1 MSSSD
6 DSISDFDMDAGDT
19 GEGVEI
25 KVQSSM
31 HQSIFKTQAILE
43 EQESEPDLGIDEDQM
58 EDWEDDSQAPS
69 IYKKALSEKSLLSKP
84 PLSKRQKYFHLFD
97 EKPKK
102 RSKNFDVKERFYK
115 HQDRVKEKIEKLT
128 EIVKEQEIEECTFRP
143 TILNKNKKN
152 RTVDEFLATMQKFED
167 NKKDKIKVK
176 LQEQEMEIKKLKKIA
191 KPKLCKN
198 SRRMVDMMEVR
209 DLEKLAKA
217 KGVVEGKDKAK
228 EEVGLFRPN
237 VCARSKEMF
246 RGKKVEDILYDDAVR
261 RASRVSASTPTIK
274 GKYASSNSEKVL
286 LEKFKREFEEHFSY
300 LDIEGNQVI
309 NYTKF
314 TTLLYNMNFLSRSSS
329 KISKQKQQALKIW
342 TLIGGEEC
350 NTVHFSNL
358 LAILTCI
365 MNYKDPSIP
374 SHNNPPSLGYLINSA
389 YHVCPSE
396 IPKLHQYFFL
406 LFEEKT
412 LSKPKSPETSI
423 SDSISEQ
430 RKKSDTHY
438 EDKLILEKTRL
449 QEKWETIR
457 QQKLAEEVSEC
468 TFQPQITRGPRT
480 IASSS
485 DLNDSTL
492 SQYSFFSETKSNVQ
506 RRNDILYEYSKLF
519 TQQRHNT
526 SKIQI
531 DNENLNE
538 VKSCT
543 FKPKIKNKPKFDEVP
558 EAKGVKDMIS
568 RLRKARKVKK
578 PDSSEKPFLFGLEPK
593 TKRISVD
600 LNSSVSSISS
610 VKSEINKSF
619 SSDIDQINVMVNMPN
634 GKKSLIRF
642 NSGENKNK
650 VLNRFIKS
658 GSFTGEIGGKAKS
671 QLKELFS

>member
-19 GEGVEI
+19 GEGVEV

-69 IYKKALSEKSLLSKP
+69 IYKKALSEKSLPSKP

-143 TILNKNKKN
+143 TILNKNNKGKQ
-152 RTVDEFLATMQKFED
+152 RTVDEFLANMQKFEE
-167 NKKDKIKVK
+167 NKKDKVKVK
-176 LQEQEMEIKKLKKIA
+176 LEEQEMEIRKLKKSA
-191 KPKLCKN
+191 KPKLCNN
-198 SRRMVDMMEVR
+198 SRRMVEKMEMR

-217 KGVVEGKDKAK
+217 KVVVDNRGKPEA
-228 EEVGLFRPN
+228 GLFRPN
-237 VCARSKEMF
+237 VCARSKDII
-246 RGKKVEDILYDDAVR
+246 RDKKVEDILYEDAIR
-261 RASRVSASTPTIK
+261 RASRVGASTPTIN

-300 LDIEGNQVI
+300 LDIEGNQAV

-329 KISKQKQQALKIW
+329 KISKQKQQALQIW
-342 TLIGGEEC
+342 TLIGGEES
-350 NTVHFSNL
+350 NTVHYTNL

-365 MNYKDPSIP
+365 MNYRDPSIP
-374 SHNNPPSLGYLINSA
+374 SHNKPPSLGYLVNST

-396 IPKLHQYFFL
+396 VPKLHQHFFL

-412 LSKPKSPETSI
+412 LSRPKSPDTSI
-423 SDSISEQ
+423 SDSVSEP
-430 RKKSDTHY
+430 RKKSDTSY
-438 EDKLILEKTRL
+438 EDKLIFEKTRL
-449 QEKWETIR
+449 QEKWEMIR
-457 QQKLAEEVSEC
+457 QQKLAQEVSEC

-526 SKIQI
+526 SKVQL

-543 FKPKIKNKPKFDEVP
+543 FKPKIKKRPKIDEVP

-568 RLRKARKVKK
+568 RLRKARNVKK
-578 PDSSEKPFLFGLEPK
+578 PESFEKPFVFGLEPK

-610 VKSEINKSF
+610 VRSEINRSF
-619 SSDIDQINVMVNMPN
+619 SSDIDQISVMVNMPN

-642 NSGENKNK
+642 NSGENKKK
-650 VLNRFIKS
+650 VFNRFIKS
-658 GSFTGEIGGKAKS
+658 GSFAGDIGAKAKS